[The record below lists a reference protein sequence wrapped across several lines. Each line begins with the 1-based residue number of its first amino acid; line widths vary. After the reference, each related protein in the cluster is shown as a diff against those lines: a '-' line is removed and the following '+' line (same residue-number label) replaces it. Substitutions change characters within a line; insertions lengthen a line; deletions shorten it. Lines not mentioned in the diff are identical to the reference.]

1 MDNRGRVQLPQKI
14 DNRLLFGLRMKELKS
29 ELPSQVS
36 FLAPYKTYKG
46 EYRVKVVIN
55 KEEYQFTVPE
65 DLNFTNA
72 DIEELR
78 VGILAKCNP

>member
-14 DNRLLFGLRMKELKS
+14 DNRMLFGFRMKALKA

-36 FLAPYKTYKG
+36 FLAPYKTHKG
-46 EYRVKVVIN
+46 EYRIKAIVN
-55 KEEYQFTVPE
+55 GDEYQFTAPE

-78 VGILAKCNP
+78 MGILAKCKA